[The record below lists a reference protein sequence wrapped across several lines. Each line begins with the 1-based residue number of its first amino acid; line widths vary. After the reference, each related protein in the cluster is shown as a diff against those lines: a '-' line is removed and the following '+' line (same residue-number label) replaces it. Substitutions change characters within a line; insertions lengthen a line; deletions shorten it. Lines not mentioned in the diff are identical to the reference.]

1 MEKESWVG
9 RYMCA
14 GLEKVSG
21 MPNKKLIKEEQETN
35 GQEGTKALKQSSSYE
50 SSGYWQQ

>member
-35 GQEGTKALKQSSSYE
+35 GQEGTKAGPQLFKYLSTMV
-50 SSGYWQQ
+50 